1 MLVLEEGTA
10 EEQAVLD
17 RELLGRFFEVQIVFD
32 LVASLAAL
40 KIATV
45 QTLPEAVAWKGC
57 QG

>member
-1 MLVLEEGTA
+1 MLVLEEGSA

-40 KIATV
+40 QIATV
-45 QTLPEAVAWKGC
+45 QPLPEAVAGI
-57 QG
+57 G

>member
-17 RELLGRFFEVQIVFD
+17 RKLLGRFFEVQIVFD
-32 LVASLAAL
+32 LVTSLAAL
-40 KIATV
+40 QIATI
-45 QTLPEAVAWKGC
+45 QPLPEAVAGIGC

>member
-17 RELLGRFFEVQIVFD
+17 RELLGRFFKVQIVFD

-45 QTLPEAVAWKGC
+45 QTLPEAVAWKSC
-57 QG
+57 